1 MYNCNILLNFAPKI
15 RIMED
20 PFYITGI
27 IPEAYFCDREKET
40 SWMVRT
46 LENKAHILLTSPRRM
61 GKTQLI
67 RHVFEQPSIKD
78 NYYTF
83 YTDIYP
89 TTSLNELVLFLS
101 KEIYSVLVPKG
112 KAVLDKFLAGLHSL
126 AGSFGY
132 DPVSNTPTFNIK
144 LGDIHSPELTLEEIF
159 RYLEQAD
166 RPCIFAIDEFQQIAN
181 YPEKNVEATL
191 RTHIQ
196 KMNNCLFIYAGS
208 NRHIL
213 ENMFN
218 SAAKPFYNS
227 AEQIYL
233 ECISK
238 DVYTAFAEEQF
249 ANASRKIS
257 PEAASLAYDLFE
269 GHTYYVHNVLHN
281 AFAYIEP
288 DKTIDETDIDNILN
302 DILEEKGHTFDSVMN
317 QLNYQQKETLVSIAK
332 EGKASGVT
340 SVAYVKKHALKSLS
354 SVQYAISAL
363 LDKQLLTYQSV
374 ERTKVYSISDKF
386 LEMWICR
393 TY

>member
-1 MYNCNILLNFAPKI
+1 
-15 RIMED
+15 MEN

-27 IPEAYFCDREKET
+27 IPEPYFCDRERET
-40 SWMVRT
+40 TWMVRT
-46 LENKAHILLTSPRRM
+46 IGNKAHILLTSPRRM
-61 GKTQLI
+61 GKTQLM
-67 RHVFEQPSIKD
+67 RHVFEQPSIKGS
-78 NYYTF
+78 YYTF
-83 YTDIYP
+83 YTDIYA
-89 TTSLNELVLFLS
+89 TTSLHELVLFLS

-112 KAVLDKFLAGLHSL
+112 KAALDKFLAGLHSL

-159 RYLEQAD
+159 CYLEQAD
-166 RPCIFAIDEFQQIAN
+166 KPCIFAIDEFQQIAN
-181 YPEKNVEATL
+181 YPEKNVEAML

-208 NRHIL
+208 NRHVL

-233 ECISK
+233 DSISK
-238 DVYTAFAEEQF
+238 DIYTTFAQEQF
-249 ANASRKIS
+249 ASANRRITS
-257 PEAASLAYDLFE
+257 EAASLAYDLFD

-281 AFAYIEP
+281 AFAYIDP
-288 DKTIDETDIDNILN
+288 DKVIDEADIYQVLN
-302 DILEEKGHTFDSVMN
+302 DILEEKGHSFASVMN
-317 QLNYQQKETLVSIAK
+317 QLNFQQKESLIAIAK

-340 SVAYVKKHALKSLS
+340 SVAFVKKHALKSPS

-363 LDKQLLTYQSV
+363 LEKQLLTYQSE
-374 ERTKVYSISDKF
+374 ERTKVYSVADRF
-386 LEMWICR
+386 MEMWIRR

>member
-1 MYNCNILLNFAPKI
+1 MRIFAPKFS
-15 RIMED
+15 IMEN

-27 IPEAYFCDREKET
+27 IPEPYFCDREKET
-40 SWMVRT
+40 TWFIRT
-46 LENKAHILLTSPRRM
+46 LENKAHILLSSPRRM

-67 RHVFEQPSIKD
+67 RHAFEQPSIK
-78 NYYTF
+78 NNCYTF

-89 TTSLNELVLFLS
+89 TTSLHELVLFLS

-112 KAVLDKFLAGLHSL
+112 KAVIDKFLAGLHSL
-126 AGSFGY
+126 AGSIGY
-132 DPVSNTPTFNIK
+132 DPVTGLPTFDIK
-144 LGDIHSPELTLEEIF
+144 LGDIHAPELTLEEIF

-166 RPCIFAIDEFQQIAN
+166 KPCIFAIDEFQQIAQ
-181 YPEKNVEATL
+181 YPEKNVEALL
-191 RTHIQ
+191 RAHIQ

-233 ECISK
+233 DRIPK
-238 DVYTAFAEEQF
+238 DAYTKFANEQF
-249 ANASRKIS
+249 SKAGRTIL
-257 PEAASLAYDLFE
+257 PEAVSLAYDLFE

-281 AFAYIEP
+281 VFAYLNS
-288 DKTIDETDIDNILN
+288 DKVIDKDDINKTLS
-302 DILEEKGHTFDSVMN
+302 DILEEKGRTFASVMN
-317 QLNYQQKETLVSIAK
+317 QLNYQQKETLIAIAK
-332 EGKASGVT
+332 EGKASSVT
-340 SVAYVKKHALKSLS
+340 SVAFVKKHALKSPS

-363 LDKQLLTYQSV
+363 LEKQLLTYQN
-374 ERTKVYSISDKF
+374 EGRTKKYSVSDRF
-386 LEMWICR
+386 MEMWISK

>member
-15 RIMED
+15 RIMEN

-238 DVYTAFAEEQF
+238 DVYTAFAEVKF

-340 SVAYVKKHALKSLS
+340 SVAYVKKHALKSPS

>member
-15 RIMED
+15 RIMEN

-233 ECISK
+233 ECISR

-340 SVAYVKKHALKSLS
+340 SVAYVKKHALKSPS

>member
-1 MYNCNILLNFAPKI
+1 
-15 RIMED
+15 MEN

-27 IPEAYFCDREKET
+27 IPEPYFCDREKET
-40 SWMVRT
+40 TWFIRT

-78 NYYTF
+78 NCYTF

-89 TTSLNELVLFLS
+89 TTSLHELVLFLS

-112 KAVLDKFLAGLHSL
+112 KAVIDKFLAGLHSL
-126 AGSFGY
+126 AGSIGY
-132 DPVSNTPTFNIK
+132 DPISGLPTFDIK
-144 LGDIHSPELTLEEIF
+144 LGDIHAPELTLEEIF

-166 RPCIFAIDEFQQIAN
+166 KPCVFAIDEFQQIAL
-181 YPEKNVEATL
+181 YPEKNVEALL
-191 RTHIQ
+191 RAHIQ
-196 KMNNCLFIYAGS
+196 KMNNYLFIYAGS

-213 ENMFN
+213 ENMFY

-233 ECISK
+233 DCIPK
-238 DVYTAFAEEQF
+238 DVYTAFANEQF
-249 ANASRKIS
+249 SKAGRKIL
-257 PEAASLAYDLFE
+257 PEAVSLAYDLFE

-281 AFAYIEP
+281 AFAYLNA
-288 DKTIDETDIDNILN
+288 DKVIDESDIHETLSN
-302 DILEEKGHTFDSVMN
+302 ILEEKGRTFASVMN
-317 QLNYQQKETLVSIAK
+317 QLNFQQKETLIAIAK
-332 EGKASGVT
+332 EGKARGVT
-340 SVAYVKKHALKSLS
+340 SVAFVKKHALKSPS

-363 LDKQLLTYQSV
+363 LDKQLLTYQNE
-374 ERTKVYSISDKF
+374 ERTKTYSVSDRF
-386 LEMWICR
+386 LEMWICK

>member
-1 MYNCNILLNFAPKI
+1 
-15 RIMED
+15 MEN

-27 IPEAYFCDREKET
+27 IPEPYFCDREKET
-40 SWMVRT
+40 AWMVRT
-46 LENKAHILLTSPRRM
+46 IGNKAHILLTSPRRM

-67 RHVFEQPSIKD
+67 RHIFEQLPIKD

-89 TTSLNELVLFLS
+89 TTSLHELVLFLS
-101 KEIYSVLVPKG
+101 KEIYAVLVPKG
-112 KAVLDKFLAGLHSL
+112 KTVLNKFLACLHSL

-132 DPVSNTPTFNIK
+132 DPVANTPTFNIK
-144 LGDIHSPELTLEEIF
+144 LGDIHTPELTLEEIF
-159 RYLEQAD
+159 SYLEQAD
-166 RPCIFAIDEFQQIAN
+166 KPCIFAIDEFQQIAN

-227 AEQIYL
+227 AEQMYL
-233 ECISK
+233 DSISK
-238 DVYTAFAEEQF
+238 NVYTGFAEEQF
-249 ANASRKIS
+249 AKAGRRII

-281 AFAYIEP
+281 TFAYTDP
-288 DKTIDETDIDNILN
+288 DKVVDESDVSQTLS
-302 DILEEKGHTFDSVMN
+302 DILEEKGRTFAAVMN
-317 QLNYQQKETLVSIAK
+317 QLNYQQKEVLIAIAK
-332 EGKASGVT
+332 EGKASRVT
-340 SVAYVKKHALKSLS
+340 SVAFVKRHALKSPS
-354 SVQYAISAL
+354 SVQYAISTL
-363 LDKQLLTYQSV
+363 LERQLLTYQDE
-374 ERTKVYSISDKF
+374 ERTKVYSIADRF

>member
-1 MYNCNILLNFAPKI
+1 
-15 RIMED
+15 MEN

-67 RHVFEQPSIKD
+67 RHVFEQPSVKD
-78 NYYTF
+78 SYYTF

-89 TTSLNELVLFLS
+89 TTSLNEFVLFLS

-112 KAVLDKFLAGLHSL
+112 RAVLDKFLAGLHSL

-159 RYLEQAD
+159 HYLEQAD
-166 RPCIFAIDEFQQIAN
+166 KPCIFAIDEFQQIAN
-181 YPEKNVEATL
+181 YPESNVEATL

-227 AEQIYL
+227 AEQMFL

-238 DVYTAFAEEQF
+238 DVYTAFAEEHF
-249 ANASRKIS
+249 SNAGRRIT

-281 AFAYIEP
+281 AFAYVDS
-288 DKTIDETDIDNILN
+288 DKAIDEADIDKILN
-302 DILEEKGHTFDSVMN
+302 DILEEKGYMFASVMN
-317 QLNYQQKETLVSIAK
+317 QLNYQQKETLVAIAK
-332 EGKASGVT
+332 EGKAKRVT
-340 SVAYVKKHALKSLS
+340 SVAYVKKHALKSPS

-363 LDKQLLTYQSV
+363 LEKQLLTYQSV
-374 ERTKVYSISDKF
+374 ERTKVYSIPDKF

>member
-1 MYNCNILLNFAPKI
+1 
-15 RIMED
+15 MEN

-27 IPEAYFCDREKET
+27 IPTPYFCDREKE
-40 SWMVRT
+40 SLWMVRT
-46 LENKAHILLTSPRRM
+46 LENHAHILLTSSRRM

-67 RHVFEQPSIKD
+67 RHVFEQPAIKD

-83 YTDIYP
+83 YTDIYA
-89 TTSLNELVLFLS
+89 TTTLHEFVLFLS

-112 KAVLDKFLAGLHSL
+112 KTVLGKFLAGLHSL

-132 DPVSNTPTFNIK
+132 DPLSGTPTFNVK
-144 LGDIHSPELTLEEIF
+144 LGDIHTPELTLEEIF
-159 RYLEQAD
+159 GYLEQAD
-166 RPCIFAIDEFQQIAN
+166 KPCIFAIDEFQQIAN
-181 YPEKNVEATL
+181 YPEKNVEALL

-218 SAAKPFYNS
+218 SEAKPFYNS

-233 ECISK
+233 DSIPK
-238 DVYTAFAEEQF
+238 DIYTGFAMEQF
-249 ANASRKIS
+249 AKAGRSLS

-281 AFAYIEP
+281 AFAYEDP
-288 DKTIDETDIDNILN
+288 DKLVDNEAITRTL
-302 DILEEKGHTFDSVMN
+302 DGILEEKGRSFVSVMN
-317 QLNYQQKETLVSIAK
+317 QLNYQQKETLIAIAK

-340 SVAYVKKHALKSLS
+340 SVAFVKKHALKSPS
-354 SVQYAISAL
+354 SVQYAIGAL
-363 LDKQLLTYQSV
+363 LEKQLLTYQT
-374 ERTKVYSISDKF
+374 EDRAKVYSVSDKF
-386 LEMWICR
+386 MGMWMNR

>member
-15 RIMED
+15 IIMEN

-238 DVYTAFAEEQF
+238 DVYTAFAEVQF

-340 SVAYVKKHALKSLS
+340 SVAYVKKHALKSPS

>member
-1 MYNCNILLNFAPKI
+1 
-15 RIMED
+15 MEN

-27 IPEAYFCDREKET
+27 IPAPYFCDREEET

-46 LENKAHILLTSPRRM
+46 LQNKAHVLLTSSRRM

-67 RHVFEQPSIKD
+67 RHVFDQPDIRE

-83 YTDIYP
+83 YTDIYA
-89 TTSLNELVLFLS
+89 TTSLHELVLFLS
-101 KEIYSVLVPKG
+101 KEIYSVLLPKG
-112 KAVLDKFLAGLHSL
+112 KTILNNFLAALHSL

-132 DPVSNTPTFNIK
+132 DALSGTPTFNVK
-144 LGDIHSPELTLEEIF
+144 LGDIHTPELTLEEIF

-166 RPCIFAIDEFQQIAN
+166 KPCIFAIDEFQQIAY
-181 YPEKNVEATL
+181 YPEKNVEALL

-208 NRHIL
+208 NRHII

-233 ECISK
+233 DCIPK
-238 DVYTAFAEEQF
+238 EVYTEFAMAQF
-249 ANASRKIS
+249 AKVGRCLT
-257 PEAASLAYDLFE
+257 PDAAVYAYDLFE
-269 GHTYYVHNVLHN
+269 GHTYYIHNVLHN
-281 AFAYIEP
+281 AFAYENP
-288 DKTIDETDIDNILN
+288 DLPVDQSAIDRTLDG
-302 DILEEKGHTFDSVMN
+302 ILEEKGRSFVSVMN
-317 QLNYQQKETLVSIAK
+317 QLNFQQKETLIAIAK
-332 EGKASGVT
+332 EGKAGGVT
-340 SVAYVKKHALKSLS
+340 SVAFVKKHALKSTS

-363 LDKQLLTYQSV
+363 LEKQLLTYQSE
-374 ERTKVYSISDKF
+374 ERSKVYTVSDRF
-386 LEMWICR
+386 MEMWINR

>member
-1 MYNCNILLNFAPKI
+1 
-15 RIMED
+15 MEN

-27 IPEAYFCDREKET
+27 IPEPYFCDREKET
-40 SWMVRT
+40 TWFIRT

-78 NYYTF
+78 NCYSF

-89 TTSLNELVLFLS
+89 TTSLHELVLFLS

-112 KAVLDKFLAGLHSL
+112 KAVIDKFLAGLHSL
-126 AGSFGY
+126 AGSIGY
-132 DPVSNTPTFNIK
+132 DPISGLPTFDIK
-144 LGDIHSPELTLEEIF
+144 LGDIHAPELTLEEIF

-166 RPCIFAIDEFQQIAN
+166 KPCIFAIDEFQQIAQ
-181 YPEKNVEATL
+181 YPEKNVEALL
-191 RTHIQ
+191 RAHIQ

-233 ECISK
+233 DCIPK
-238 DVYTAFAEEQF
+238 DVYTAFANEQF
-249 ANASRKIS
+249 SKAGRKIL
-257 PEAASLAYDLFE
+257 PEAVSLAYDLFE

-281 AFAYIEP
+281 AFAYLNAN
-288 DKTIDETDIDNILN
+288 KVIDESDIHETLSN
-302 DILEEKGHTFDSVMN
+302 ILEEKGRTFASVMN
-317 QLNYQQKETLVSIAK
+317 QLNFQQKETLIAIAK

-340 SVAYVKKHALKSLS
+340 SVAFVKKHALKSPS

-363 LDKQLLTYQSV
+363 LDKQLLIYQNE
-374 ERTKVYSISDKF
+374 ERTKTYSVSDRF
-386 LEMWICR
+386 LEMWICK

>member
-1 MYNCNILLNFAPKI
+1 
-15 RIMED
+15 MEN

-27 IPEAYFCDREKET
+27 IPEPYFCDRVKET
-40 SWMVRT
+40 MWMVRT

-67 RHVFEQPSIKD
+67 RHVFEQPSIKES
-78 NYYTF
+78 YYTF

-89 TTSLNELVLFLS
+89 TTSLHEFVLFLS

-112 KAVLDKFLAGLHSL
+112 KTVLSKFLAGLHSL

-159 RYLEQAD
+159 SYLEQAD
-166 RPCIFAIDEFQQIAN
+166 KPCIFAIDEFQQIAN
-181 YPEKNVEATL
+181 YPENNVEAML

-218 SAAKPFYNS
+218 SSAKPFYNS

-233 ECISK
+233 DSIPKEI
-238 DVYTAFAEEQF
+238 YTGFAEEQF
-249 ANASRKIS
+249 TNAHRKIA

-281 AFAYIEP
+281 VFAYIDH
-288 DKTIDETDIDNILN
+288 DKMIDESDINKTLN
-302 DILEEKGHTFDSVMN
+302 DILEEKGRSFASVMN
-317 QLNYQQKETLVSIAK
+317 QLNFQQKETLIAIAK

-340 SVAYVKKHALKSLS
+340 SVAFVKKHALKSPS
-354 SVQYAISAL
+354 SVQFAISVL
-363 LDKQLLTYQSV
+363 LEKQLLTYQSE
-374 ERTKVYSISDKF
+374 ERTKVYSLADRF

>member
-1 MYNCNILLNFAPKI
+1 MDN
-15 RIMED
+15 

-27 IPEAYFCDREKET
+27 IPEPFFCDREKET
-40 SWMVRT
+40 AWMVRT
-46 LENKAHILLTSPRRM
+46 LENKAHVLLTSPRRM

-67 RHVFEQPSIKD
+67 RHLFEQPSIKD
-78 NYYTF
+78 SYYTF

-89 TTSLNELVLFLS
+89 TTSLHELVLFLS

-112 KAVLDKFLAGLHSL
+112 KAVLNKFLAGLHSL

-132 DPVSNTPTFNIK
+132 DPIANTPTFNIK

-166 RPCIFAIDEFQQIAN
+166 KPCIFAIDEFQQIAN
-181 YPEKNVEATL
+181 YPETNVEATL

-208 NRHIL
+208 NRHII
-213 ENMFN
+213 ESMFN

-233 ECISK
+233 DCISK
-238 DVYTAFAEEQF
+238 DVYTAFVEEQF
-249 ANASRKIS
+249 NKAGRRIT
-257 PEAASLAYDLFE
+257 PEAASFAYDLFE

-281 AFAYIEP
+281 AFAYIDP
-288 DKTIDETDIDNILN
+288 DKTIEETDINNTLS
-302 DILEEKGHTFDSVMN
+302 DILEEKGRTFASVMN
-317 QLNYQQKETLVSIAK
+317 QLNYQQKETLIAIAK

-340 SVAYVKKHALKSLS
+340 SAAFVKKHALKSPS
-354 SVQYAISAL
+354 SVQFAISAL
-363 LDKQLLTYQSV
+363 LEKQLLTYQNQG
-374 ERTKVYSISDKF
+374 RTKLYSIADRF

>member
-1 MYNCNILLNFAPKI
+1 MPIFAQKFS
-15 RIMED
+15 IMEN

-27 IPEAYFCDREKET
+27 IPEPYFCDREKET
-40 SWMVRT
+40 TWFVRT
-46 LENKAHILLTSPRRM
+46 LENKAHILLTSSRRM

-78 NYYTF
+78 RFYTF

-89 TTSLNELVLFLS
+89 TTSLHELVLFLS
-101 KEIYSVLVPKG
+101 KEIYSVLVPNG
-112 KAVLDKFLAGLHSL
+112 KTVIDKFLAGLHSL
-126 AGSFGY
+126 AGSIGY
-132 DPVSNTPTFNIK
+132 DPMTGLPTFDIK
-144 LGDIHSPELTLEEIF
+144 LGDIHTPELTLEEIF

-166 RPCIFAIDEFQQIAN
+166 KPCIFAIDDFQQIAQ
-181 YPEKNVEATL
+181 YPEKNVEALL
-191 RTHIQ
+191 RAHIQ

-218 SAAKPFYNS
+218 SVAKPFYNS

-233 ECISK
+233 DCIPK
-238 DVYTAFAEEQF
+238 DIYIGF
-249 ANASRKIS
+249 ANELFSKTGRKIVS
-257 PEAASLAYDLFE
+257 EATSLAYDLFE

-281 AFAYIEP
+281 AFAYLNP
-288 DKTIDETDIDNILN
+288 DKVIDESDIKKTLS
-302 DILEEKGHTFDSVMN
+302 DILEEKGRTFASVMN
-317 QLNYQQKETLVSIAK
+317 QLNFQQKETLIAIAK

-340 SVAYVKKHALKSLS
+340 STRFVKKHALKSPS
-354 SVQYAISAL
+354 SVQYAIRAL
-363 LDKQLLTYQSV
+363 LEKQLLTYQDK
-374 ERTKVYSISDKF
+374 ERTKVYSVSDRF

>member
-1 MYNCNILLNFAPKI
+1 
-15 RIMED
+15 MEN

-27 IPEAYFCDREKET
+27 IPEPYFCDREKET
-40 SWMVRT
+40 TWFIRT

-78 NYYTF
+78 NCYTF

-89 TTSLNELVLFLS
+89 TTSLHELVLFLS

-112 KAVLDKFLAGLHSL
+112 KAVIDKFLAGLHSL
-126 AGSFGY
+126 AGSIGY
-132 DPVSNTPTFNIK
+132 DPISGLPTFDIK
-144 LGDIHSPELTLEEIF
+144 LGDIHAPELTLEEIF

-166 RPCIFAIDEFQQIAN
+166 KPCVFAIDEFQQIAL
-181 YPEKNVEATL
+181 YPEKNVEALL
-191 RTHIQ
+191 RAHTQ

-233 ECISK
+233 DCIPK
-238 DVYTAFAEEQF
+238 DVYTAFANEQF
-249 ANASRKIS
+249 SKAGRKIL
-257 PEAASLAYDLFE
+257 PEAVSLAYDLFE

-281 AFAYIEP
+281 AFAYLNA
-288 DKTIDETDIDNILN
+288 DKVIDESDIHEKLSN
-302 DILEEKGHTFDSVMN
+302 ILEEKGRTFASVMN
-317 QLNYQQKETLVSIAK
+317 QLNFQQKETLIAIAK
-332 EGKASGVT
+332 EGKARGVT
-340 SVAYVKKHALKSLS
+340 SVAFVKKHALKSPS

-363 LDKQLLTYQSV
+363 LDKQLLTYQNE
-374 ERTKVYSISDKF
+374 ERTKTYSVSDRF
-386 LEMWICR
+386 LEMWICK

>member
-1 MYNCNILLNFAPKI
+1 
-15 RIMED
+15 MEN

-27 IPEAYFCDREKET
+27 IPEPYFCDRDKET
-40 SWMVRT
+40 VWFIRT

-78 NYYTF
+78 NCYTF

-89 TTSLNELVLFLS
+89 TTSLHELVLFLS

-112 KAVLDKFLAGLHSL
+112 KSVIDKFLAGLHSL

-132 DPVSNTPTFNIK
+132 DPMTGNPTFDIK
-144 LGDIHSPELTLEEIF
+144 LGDIHTPELTLEEIF
-159 RYLEQAD
+159 SYLEQAD
-166 RPCIFAIDEFQQIAN
+166 KPCIFAIDEFQQISQ

-196 KMNNCLFIYAGS
+196 KMSNCLFIYAGS

-227 AEQIYL
+227 ASQIYL
-233 ECISK
+233 DRIPKE
-238 DVYTAFAEEQF
+238 VYTAFADEQLSK
-249 ANASRKIS
+249 AGRKIS
-257 PEAASLAYDLFE
+257 PEALSLAYDLFE

-281 AFAYIEP
+281 AFAYLEP
-288 DKTIDETDIDNILN
+288 EKMIDEKDINMLLN
-302 DILEEKGHTFDSVMN
+302 DILEEKGRSFASVMN
-317 QLNYQQKETLVSIAK
+317 QLNFQQKETIIAIAK

-340 SVAYVKKHALKSLS
+340 SVRFVKKHALKSPS

-363 LDKQLLTYQSV
+363 LEKQLLTYQNV
-374 ERTKVYSISDKF
+374 ERTKTYSVSDRF
-386 LEMWICR
+386 MEMWICR

>member
-1 MYNCNILLNFAPKI
+1 
-15 RIMED
+15 MEN

-27 IPEAYFCDREKET
+27 IPEPYFCDREKET
-40 SWMVRT
+40 AWMVRT

-67 RHVFEQPSIKD
+67 RHVFEQPSVKE
-78 NYYTF
+78 NYHTF
-83 YTDIYP
+83 YTDIYA
-89 TTSLNELVLFLS
+89 TTSLHEFVLFLS

-112 KAVLDKFLAGLHSL
+112 KAVLGKFLASLHSL

-159 RYLEQAD
+159 RYLEEAD
-166 RPCIFAIDEFQQIAN
+166 KPCVFAIDEFQQIAN
-181 YPEKNVEATL
+181 YPEKNVEAML

-218 SAAKPFYNS
+218 SAAQPFYNS

-233 ECISK
+233 DRISK
-238 DVYTAFAEEQF
+238 DVYTAFVEKQF
-249 ANASRKIS
+249 ENASRRIS
-257 PEAASLAYDLFE
+257 PEAASFAYDLFE

-281 AFAYIEP
+281 AFAYI
-288 DKTIDETDIDNILN
+288 DSDITINETDINNTLS
-302 DILEEKGHTFDSVMN
+302 DILEEKGRTFASMMN
-317 QLNYQQKETLVSIAK
+317 QLNFQQKETLVAIAK
-332 EGKASGVT
+332 DGKASGVT
-340 SVAYVKKHALKSLS
+340 SVAYVKKHALKSPS
-354 SVQYAISAL
+354 SVQYAISTL
-363 LDKQLLTYQSV
+363 LEKQLLTFESDG
-374 ERTKVYSISDKF
+374 RTKIYSVSDRF
-386 LEMWICR
+386 LEMWIKKS
-393 TY
+393 Y

>member
-1 MYNCNILLNFAPKI
+1 MPIFAQKFS
-15 RIMED
+15 IMEN

-27 IPEAYFCDREKET
+27 IPEPYFCDREKET
-40 SWMVRT
+40 TWFVRT
-46 LENKAHILLTSPRRM
+46 LENKAHILLTSSRRM

-78 NYYTF
+78 RFYTF

-89 TTSLNELVLFLS
+89 TTSLHELVLFLS
-101 KEIYSVLVPKG
+101 KEIYSVLVPNG
-112 KAVLDKFLAGLHSL
+112 KTVIDKFLAGLHSL
-126 AGSFGY
+126 AGSIGY
-132 DPVSNTPTFNIK
+132 DPMTGLPTFDIK
-144 LGDIHSPELTLEEIF
+144 LGDIHTPELTLEEIF

-166 RPCIFAIDEFQQIAN
+166 KPCIFAIDEFQQIAQ
-181 YPEKNVEATL
+181 YPEKNVEALL
-191 RTHIQ
+191 RAHIQ

-218 SAAKPFYNS
+218 SVAKPFYNS

-233 ECISK
+233 DCIPK
-238 DVYTAFAEEQF
+238 DIYIGF
-249 ANASRKIS
+249 ANELFSKTGRKIVS
-257 PEAASLAYDLFE
+257 EATSLAYDLFE

-281 AFAYIEP
+281 AFAYLNP
-288 DKTIDETDIDNILN
+288 DKVIDESDIKKTLS
-302 DILEEKGHTFDSVMN
+302 DILEEKGRTFASVMN
-317 QLNYQQKETLVSIAK
+317 QLNFQQKETLIAIAK

-340 SVAYVKKHALKSLS
+340 SARFVKKHALKSPS
-354 SVQYAISAL
+354 SVQYAIRAL
-363 LDKQLLTYQSV
+363 LEKQLLTYQDK
-374 ERTKVYSISDKF
+374 ERTKVYSVSDRF

>member
-1 MYNCNILLNFAPKI
+1 MNN
-15 RIMED
+15 

-27 IPEAYFCDREKET
+27 IPEPYFCDRDKET

-67 RHVFEQPSIKD
+67 RHVFEQSPVRD

-112 KAVLDKFLAGLHSL
+112 KTVLNKFLAGLHSL

-166 RPCIFAIDEFQQIAN
+166 KPCIFAIDEFQQIAN

-196 KMNNCLFIYAGS
+196 RMNNCLFIYAGS
-208 NRHIL
+208 NRHVL

-233 ECISK
+233 DRIPK
-238 DVYTAFAEEQF
+238 DIYTVFVEKQF
-249 ANASRKIS
+249 ANANRRITS
-257 PEAASLAYDLFE
+257 EAASHAYDLFE

-281 AFAYIEP
+281 AFAYIDS
-288 DKTIDETDIDNILN
+288 DKTINEADINKTLS
-302 DILEEKGHTFDSVMN
+302 DILEEKGRTFASVMN
-317 QLNYQQKETLVSIAK
+317 QLNYQQKETLVAIAK

-340 SVAYVKKHALKSLS
+340 SVAYVKKHALKSPS
-354 SVQYAISAL
+354 SVQYAISTL
-363 LDKQLLTYQSV
+363 LEKQLLTYESI
-374 ERTKVYSISDKF
+374 ERTKVYSISDRF
-386 LEMWICR
+386 LEMWMNR

>member
-15 RIMED
+15 RIMEN

-233 ECISK
+233 ECISR

-340 SVAYVKKHALKSLS
+340 SVAYVKKHALKSPS

-393 TY
+393 IY

>member
-1 MYNCNILLNFAPKI
+1 
-15 RIMED
+15 MEN

-27 IPEAYFCDREKET
+27 IPEPYFCDREKET
-40 SWMVRT
+40 LWMVRT
-46 LENKAHILLTSPRRM
+46 LENKAHILLSSPRRM

-67 RHVFEQPSIKD
+67 RHVFAQPSIKD

-89 TTSLNELVLFLS
+89 TTSLNEFVLFLS

-112 KAVLDKFLAGLHSL
+112 KTVLNRFLAGLHSL

-144 LGDIHSPELTLEEIF
+144 LGDIHLPELTLEEIF
-159 RYLEQAD
+159 NYLEQAEK
-166 RPCIFAIDEFQQIAN
+166 PCIFAIDEFQQIAN
-181 YPEKNVEATL
+181 YPEKNIEATL
-191 RTHIQ
+191 RAHIQ

-218 SAAKPFYNS
+218 SGAKPFYNS

-233 ECISK
+233 DSISK
-238 DVYTAFAEEQF
+238 NIYTAFAEEVF
-249 ANASRKIS
+249 KKNARTIA

-281 AFAYIEP
+281 VFAYIDTE
-288 DKTIDETDIDNILN
+288 KTIDETDILQTLN
-302 DILEEKGHTFDSVMN
+302 DILEDKGRSFASVMN
-317 QLNYQQKETLVSIAK
+317 QLNYQQKETLVAIAK
-332 EGKASGVT
+332 EGKTSGVT
-340 SVAYVKKHALKSLS
+340 SVAFVKKHALKSPS
-354 SVQYAISAL
+354 SVQFAISIL
-363 LDKQLLTYQSV
+363 LEKQLITYQS
-374 ERTKVYSISDKF
+374 EGRTKVYSIADKF
-386 LEMWICR
+386 LEMWIRR

>member
-1 MYNCNILLNFAPKI
+1 
-15 RIMED
+15 MEN

-27 IPEAYFCDREKET
+27 IPEPYFCDREKET
-40 SWMVRT
+40 QWLLRT

-67 RHVFEQPSIKD
+67 RHLFEQPSIKD

-89 TTSLNELVLFLS
+89 TTSLHELVLFLS

-112 KAVLDKFLAGLHSL
+112 KSVLNKFLAGLKSL

-132 DPVSNTPTFNIK
+132 DPVANTPTFNIK
-144 LGDIHSPELTLEEIF
+144 LGDIHYPELTLEEIF
-159 RYLEQAD
+159 QYLEHAD
-166 RPCIFAIDEFQQIAN
+166 MPCIFAIDEFQQIAN

-227 AEQIYL
+227 AEQMYL
-233 ECISK
+233 ECIPK
-238 DVYTAFAEEQF
+238 DVYLGFVEEQF
-249 ANASRKIS
+249 RKAERKIT

-269 GHTYYVHNVLHN
+269 GHTYYVHNLLHN
-281 AFAYIEP
+281 AFAYI
-288 DKTIDETDIDNILN
+288 DSYKAIDEADINNTLS
-302 DILEEKGHTFDSVMN
+302 DILEEKGRTFASVMN
-317 QLNYQQKETLVSIAK
+317 QLNYQQKETLIAIAK
-332 EGKASGVT
+332 EGKANSVT
-340 SVAYVKKHALKSLS
+340 SVAFVKKHALKSPS
-354 SVQYAISAL
+354 SVQYAISTL
-363 LDKQLLTYQSV
+363 LEKQLLTYQNQG
-374 ERTKVYSISDKF
+374 RTKVFSLSDRF
-386 LEMWICR
+386 MEMWICR

>member
-1 MYNCNILLNFAPKI
+1 MFLLIFAPKFS
-15 RIMED
+15 IMEN

-27 IPEAYFCDREKET
+27 IPEPYFCDREKET
-40 SWMVRT
+40 TWFIRT
-46 LENKAHILLTSPRRM
+46 LENKAHILLSSPRRM

-67 RHVFEQPSIKD
+67 RHAFEQPSIK
-78 NYYTF
+78 NNCYTF

-89 TTSLNELVLFLS
+89 TTSLHELVLFLG

-112 KAVLDKFLAGLHSL
+112 KAVIDKFLAGLHSL
-126 AGSFGY
+126 AGSIGY
-132 DPVSNTPTFNIK
+132 DPVTGLPTFDIK
-144 LGDIHSPELTLEEIF
+144 LGDIHAPELTLEEIF

-166 RPCIFAIDEFQQIAN
+166 KPCIFAIDEFQQIAQ
-181 YPEKNVEATL
+181 YPEKNVEALL
-191 RTHIQ
+191 RAHIQ

-233 ECISK
+233 DRIPK
-238 DVYTAFAEEQF
+238 DAYTKFANEQF
-249 ANASRKIS
+249 SKAGRTIL
-257 PEAASLAYDLFE
+257 PEAVSLAYDLFE

-281 AFAYIEP
+281 VFAYLNS
-288 DKTIDETDIDNILN
+288 DKVIDKDDINKTLS
-302 DILEEKGHTFDSVMN
+302 DILEEKGRTFASVMN
-317 QLNYQQKETLVSIAK
+317 QLNYQQKETLIAIAK
-332 EGKASGVT
+332 EGKASSVT
-340 SVAYVKKHALKSLS
+340 SVAFVKKHALKSPS

-363 LDKQLLTYQSV
+363 LEKQLLTYQN
-374 ERTKVYSISDKF
+374 EGRTKKYSVSDRF
-386 LEMWICR
+386 MEMWISK